1 MRGVHL
7 AFGDLIERA
16 ETFLSSGKSAHPRL
30 VFMNGGSASAR
41 SMCISRIC
49 RQHTDGDVGA
59 AESVFH
65 EIVSNGVA
73 GLMEN
78 MSFGQEEQT
87 GKETSVDGE
96 ER

>member
-1 MRGVHL
+1 
-7 AFGDLIERA
+7 
-16 ETFLSSGKSAHPRL
+16 
-30 VFMNGGSASAR
+30 
-41 SMCISRIC
+41 MCISRIC

-87 GKETSVDGE
+87 GKEASVDGE
-96 ER
+96 EK